1 MDLLNQLNW
10 NLIKRENYQV
20 LITKRGEG
28 RRNYIYN
35 ALSDLNVVARSPIF
49 MIGVSSTRMVGDPG
63 EPVPITW
70 KVGGW
75 ASAQLPILPGSTTE
89 FTAFVEGDN
98 RERVALLLGKLNLVR
113 LPYLGIYPFI
123 LNIAFPHWIEQI
135 YIEVW
140 QYGESPD
147 GSYQPPN
154 VELHKVLEAV
164 ENQSFDV
171 EILDGNPPPR
181 E

>member
-1 MDLLNQLNW
+1 MNLLNQLNW

-20 LITKRGEG
+20 LITSRGPRKRD
-28 RRNYIYN
+28 YIYN
-35 ALSDLNVVARSPIF
+35 SLADLNLVARSPVF
-49 MIGVSSTRMVGDPG
+49 MIGVSSTRMVGDPE

-75 ASAQLPILPGSTTE
+75 ASMQLTILPGSTTE
-89 FTAFVEGDN
+89 FAAFVEGDR
-98 RERVALLLGKLNLVR
+98 RERVPLLLGKLNLVR
-113 LPYLGIYPFI
+113 LPYLGIYPYI
-123 LNIAFPHWIEQI
+123 LNIAFPTWIEQL

-140 QYGESPD
+140 QYGENDD
-147 GSYQPPN
+147 GSYFPPN

-164 ENQSFDV
+164 QNQSFDV